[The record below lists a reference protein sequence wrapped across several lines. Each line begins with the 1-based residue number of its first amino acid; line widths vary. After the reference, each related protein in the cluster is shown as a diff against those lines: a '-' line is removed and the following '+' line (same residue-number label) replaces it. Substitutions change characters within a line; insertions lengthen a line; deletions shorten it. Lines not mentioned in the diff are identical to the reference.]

1 MRQAL
6 VETSQ
11 CHRLISPNSIG
22 HSDKVMKNAKV
33 ANSSVCVWC
42 LPLPNR
48 WYPYLGNIQGTVLV
62 GNSSDHA
69 GKPVTVSVRGIV
81 QLENEIWF
89 LIIKN
94 VNSWCYQVLLKDIN
108 IFLLVCFPLDFHK
121 VPNSPKYYVTVYF
134 VFERWVTFLHT
145 SPKLWKQRLHESV
158 LVVIL
163 WGHSWLSDDIISMP

>member
-1 MRQAL
+1 MTSYLVLSKKSRTMFNKKIYAYKLYAIDFIDEQPGAIVRIHILSKFCWVGLRTAKFCHPMRQAL

-33 ANSSVCVWC
+33 ANSSVCVRC

-48 WYPYLGNIQGTVLV
+48 WYSYLGNIQGTALV
-62 GNSSDHA
+62 GNFSYQA

-89 LIIKN
+89 LIIKKI
-94 VNSWCYQVLLKDIN
+94 NSWC
-108 IFLLVCFPLDFHK
+108 
-121 VPNSPKYYVTVYF
+121 
-134 VFERWVTFLHT
+134 
-145 SPKLWKQRLHESV
+145 
-158 LVVIL
+158 
-163 WGHSWLSDDIISMP
+163 